1 MRRRSLLLAAAGAA
15 GVVASPITA
24 PPARAQATPIR
35 VVMNTELQILDPII
49 TNANVT
55 RAFGYMVFDTLIAMD
70 EAGEYRP
77 QMLESWQASED
88 RLTWTFTLRP
98 GLEWHDGTPVTAE
111 DCVASLNRWGRRDGM
126 GMRLMAAA
134 RALRVV
140 DRRSFVLELSRPFG
154 FVVEAIGKPAAQ
166 VPFMMPARLAATE
179 PTRAVPEIVG

>member
-1 MRRRSLLLAAAGAA
+1 M
-15 GVVASPITA
+15 
-24 PPARAQATPIR
+24 
-35 VVMNTELQILDPII
+35 LDPIV

-77 QMLESWQASED
+77 QMLQSWQASED

-126 GMRLMAAA
+126 GTRLMAAT
-134 RALRVV
+134 RALRAV
-140 DRRSFVLELSRPFG
+140 DQRSFVLELSRPFG
-154 FVVEAIGKPAAQ
+154 FVKAAQ
-166 VPFMMPARLAATE
+166 LEERLGQVLVERHVAWRDAE
-179 PTRAVPEIVG
+179 RFAERGDGVVGGDHGGDSDSSSRPSASLPRRCRS